1 MGFLYVLIHDV
12 NVLEH
17 VVGWVNTDYLRQSML
32 NMLVNDFLL
41 VITELSHLL
50 SAFSLSL
57 TNLALYSSTGL
68 HVS

>member
-12 NVLEH
+12 NVVEH
-17 VVGWVNTDYLRQSML
+17 VVGWVNTAYLRQSML